1 MLEAARSTSS
11 NNGMRSPLSAR
22 RPELFSW
29 LLALPGTLWIV
40 LFVGVPLAAIVMF
53 SFWKAGFSGLRPEY
67 NLLNYQR
74 MLASSS
80 FWSIT
85 LWTYQVLLMVLAGV
99 MLLAYPAAYFI
110 WRVIKDERWRTG
122 IILLCIVPFWT
133 SYLTRTITWLPMFGR
148 EGVVNSTLKGL
159 GLINEPIEFLLYTP
173 YSMMLA
179 LWFLYIVF
187 MIGPLYYSMRR
198 IDEDIMSAAAVLGAN
213 PVRVFFL
220 VVLPMTKP
228 GLMAGALFVMVL
240 GMGEFFTERVIGGAQ
255 NPMLAGLI
263 LRQIDIFQ
271 WARASALAVFLTFI
285 TLATVAIMLRFF
297 DLRKV

>member
-1 MLEAARSTSS
+1 
-11 NNGMRSPLSAR
+11 MRSPLSAR

-159 GLINEPIEFLLYTP
+159 GLIDEPIEFLLYTP